1 MEDNNENL
9 SHTKEI
15 LRKAKKD
22 VIKEFHALKKLGKLD
37 KENVVSLLDNCNI
50 IEEIIVYYLELLRK
64 KQDKDYIPELL
75 KYYTIITPKECAKHG
90 ITKISEKQRFINLI
104 EKIINKNTNDINK
117 YINEEF
123 LNVDNDVY
131 HLYEE
136 ETKNL
141 SKEEKEKRKS
151 YFIRWDNIFNTSI
164 DFDDIDN
171 EEYFYYT
178 LSNSLMRDY
187 KKSQMG
193 VKLRKNGIKEFYP
206 KFQIVEKDR
215 KYYKKYFSYICLGLL
230 NLSITDNNKIFVTNI
245 LNSISIEISNEL
257 KMKIL
262 DISNIEKILK
272 KKNAKL
278 IIEGDKITIVYE
290 GKNFIIDNYKN
301 YNLTKA
307 NLIASIEE
315 ENDYSFKLYLD
326 KKRTFDYYTNQN
338 TYFDG
343 LLVKIILNY
352 VKSNLSKTS
361 IEYSFNID
369 KDSYTELFNEVT
381 TERIFD
387 YIVFLPYNNIFDTQR
402 TLKLYKKIIIDP
414 TKELF
419 NISLEQNLYS
429 EKLKN
434 SLKKFVNI
442 TKRKYE
448 FEHEHQHL
456 VTLLLFYLY
465 INEKRRLNSF
475 PREINF
481 GDPKIKILGYEE
493 YEKIENEAKKEKKK
507 IPQNIIKEA
516 GIAFETLCYGKEQ
529 KKFTIKQ
536 LLFIANEKNDELDLN
551 SYREKYK
558 ICTEIKLGKILDDFP
573 DDQPLSN
580 LVKEIKEGLEEER
593 KYIKEYKN
601 IYIPYDEIINEYV
614 AKKNNNDDYL
624 SCLDD
629 FENIQIDI
637 ENIPYNNHLHDKTNY
652 Y

>member
-1 MEDNNENL
+1 MTDNNNI
-9 SHTKEI
+9 SNTKEI
-15 LRKAKKD
+15 LRKAKED
-22 VIKEFHALKKLGKLD
+22 VIIEFHTLKKSGKLD
-37 KENVVSLLDNCNI
+37 KEHIVSLLDNCNT
-50 IEEIIVYYLELLRK
+50 IEEIIVYYLELLKK

-104 EKIINKNTNDINK
+104 EKIIGNKTNNINK

-123 LNVDNDVY
+123 LNVDKDVY

-141 SKEEKEKRKS
+141 SKEEKEKMKS
-151 YFIRWDNIFNTSI
+151 YFIRWDNIFNTGI

-178 LSNSLMRDY
+178 LSNSLLRDY
-187 KKSQMG
+187 IKSQMG
-193 VKLRKNGIKEFYP
+193 VHLRKNGIEEFYK
-206 KFQIVEKDR
+206 KFEIVEKDR

-230 NLSITDNNKIFVTNI
+230 NVSITDNNIIFVRNI
-245 LNSISIEISNEL
+245 LSSINTEISDEQ
-257 KMKIL
+257 KKKIL
-262 DISNIEKILK
+262 DINEIQKLLK
-272 KKNAKL
+272 KKNAEIL
-278 IIEGDKITIVYE
+278 IKENKINILYE
-290 GKNFIIDNYKN
+290 GKNFIIDNYNN

-307 NLIASIEE
+307 NLIASLEE
-315 ENDYSFKLYLD
+315 ANDYSFKLYLD
-326 KKRTFDYYTNQN
+326 KKRTFEYYTNQN

-352 VKSNLSKTS
+352 IKSNLSKTS

-381 TERIFD
+381 TDRILD
-387 YIVFLPYNNIFDTQR
+387 YIVFLPYNTKFDTQR

-419 NISLEQNLYS
+419 NVSFEQRLYS

-448 FEHEHQHL
+448 FEHEQQHM

-481 GDPKIKILGYEE
+481 GDPKIKILEYEK
-493 YEKIENEAKKEKKK
+493 YEKIENEAKKQKKK
-507 IPQNIIKEA
+507 IPNNIIKEA
-516 GIAFETLCYGKEQ
+516 GIAFEILCYGKEQ
-529 KKFTIKQ
+529 KKFSIKQ
-536 LLFIANEKNDELDLN
+536 LLFIANEKNDELDFN
-551 SYREKYK
+551 SYRNKYEK
-558 ICTEIKLGKILDDFP
+558 CSETKLEKILDDFP
-573 DDQPLSN
+573 NDQPLSN

-593 KYIKEYKN
+593 QYIKEYKN
-601 IYIPYDEIINEYV
+601 IYMPYDEIIDEYV
-614 AKKNNNDDYL
+614 AKKYDNDDYL
-624 SCLDD
+624 SCLND
-629 FENIQIDI
+629 FENIQMDI
-637 ENIPYNNHLHDKTNY
+637 EHIPYDNHLHDKTGY